1 VRLLVTGGAGYIG
14 SVVAAQLLTAGHE
27 VTVLDD
33 LTSGHEDAVPE
44 GARFVQGHTGDAPAV
59 RDALAGCEGV
69 LHFAAA
75 SLVAESMQ
83 QPEKYFR
90 NNVLGTFELLAA
102 MRESGVRRLVFS
114 STAAT
119 YGEPESVPITEDA
132 PTRPTSAYGASKLA
146 VDHMIRFECL
156 AHGLAG
162 VSLRYFNVA
171 GAFGRYGERHAVETH
186 LIPIVL
192 QVAAGQREAVSVFG
206 TDYPTRD
213 GTAVR
218 DYIHVVDLGVAHA
231 LALAAVAPGEHRVYN
246 LGSGTGFSVRE
257 VIETVR
263 EVTGHPVPTVDE
275 GRRSGDP
282 AALVASSARIH
293 ADLGWKPE
301 RDLHAMVA
309 DAWEFAQGRS
319 VAGPS

>member
-90 NNVLGTFELLAA
+90 NNVVGTFELLAA
-102 MRESGVRRLVFS
+102 MRQSGVRRLVFS

-119 YGEPESVPITEDA
+119 YGEPESVPITEDF
-132 PTRPTSAYGASKLA
+132 PTRPTNAYGASKLA
-146 VDHMIRFECL
+146 VDMMIQFECL

-231 LALAAVAPGEHRVYN
+231 LALAAVTPGEHRLYN

-282 AALVASSARIH
+282 AALVASSARIF
-293 ADLGWKPE
+293 ADLGWAPE
-301 RDLHAMVA
+301 RDLHTMVA
-309 DAWEFAQGRS
+309 DAWAFAQGQLAEPR
-319 VAGPS
+319 